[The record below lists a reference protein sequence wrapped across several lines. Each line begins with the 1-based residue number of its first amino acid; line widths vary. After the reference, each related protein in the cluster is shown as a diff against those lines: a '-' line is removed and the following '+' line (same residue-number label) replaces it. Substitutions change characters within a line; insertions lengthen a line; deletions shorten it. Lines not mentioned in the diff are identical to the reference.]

1 MEFFKPGVYFDFM
14 RVRKLNFAIS
24 AAAAVVA
31 ILLYFVPGPN
41 WGVDFKGGTEL
52 ELAFTGGV
60 SSAQLRAALTELGYE
75 GADVVGVE
83 GRQNQFIVRVAA
95 VSSLAP
101 ATQRAVVAAMRAGV
115 GGVTIEGEPKFS
127 PGGDKISI
135 RANGE
140 IPIEALRAALTTA
153 GARIRDVTR
162 FGSESDHRY
171 EAQLVGVSDEI
182 VSGLKAKLG
191 DKAPDNALR
200 VEWVGPRA
208 GEQLR
213 NAGIMSMLYAIV
225 FIMLYVAFRFDM
237 RFAPGGV
244 IAMIHDALIT
254 FGILILLRREITLT
268 SVAAILTIVGYSIND
283 TVVVYDRV
291 RENLGRMK
299 GKPLVEIINVSV
311 SDTLSRTI
319 LTGGTTVVSMV
330 FFFVYGTQVIQDFA
344 LTMIIGIL
352 IGTYSSIYVAAPIM
366 EFIDRRFF
374 RNTRKSAPSRRIVK
388 NTEAAA

>member
-60 SSAQLRAALTELGYE
+60 SSAELRGALAELGHE

-101 ATQRAVVAAMRAGV
+101 ATERAVAAALHAGI

-135 RANGE
+135 RANGD
-140 IPIEALRAALTTA
+140 IPLDALRAALTQA

-182 VSGLKAKLG
+182 VTGLKAKLG
-191 DKAPDNALR
+191 DKAPDSALR

-299 GKPLVEIINVSV
+299 GKPLVEIINTSV

-352 IGTYSSIYVAAPIM
+352 IGTYSSVYVAAPIM
-366 EFIDRRFF
+366 ELIDRRFF